1 VYNTFF
7 RKGDRVDKFYTS
19 AFIKTNEGQIVN
31 DAAGKP
37 LINPVPQFLGNL
49 NADYQWSIF
58 NKLSWKGVTVG
69 FQFDGSVGGVTTDY
83 MHRQTMRGGRNIETV
98 QGALGAA
105 RYTDYQNATNPDFS
119 GTYIGEGVVVSNGVP
134 INFDSQ
140 TGEIINYG
148 DLQFAP
154 NAQVTRVQDY
164 ISKYYSVNEAN
175 LMSKTFAKL
184 REVTIGYNL
193 PEKWLS
199 GTFINRLSLSLV
211 GRNLL
216 YFYADERFKD
226 VDLDQYNYSTGG
238 TLLQSPTTRR
248 YGFNVNIVF

>member
-1 VYNTFF
+1 
-7 RKGDRVDKFYTS
+7 
-19 AFIKTNEGQIVN
+19 
-31 DAAGKP
+31 
-37 LINPVPQFLGNL
+37 
-49 NADYQWSIF
+49 
-58 NKLSWKGVTVG
+58 
-69 FQFDGSVGGVTTDY
+69 
-83 MHRQTMRGGRNIETV
+83 
-98 QGALGAA
+98 
-105 RYTDYQNATNPDFS
+105 
-119 GTYIGEGVVVSNGVP
+119 
-134 INFDSQ
+134 
-140 TGEIINYG
+140 
-148 DLQFAP
+148 
-154 NAQVTRVQDY
+154 
-164 ISKYYSVNEAN
+164 
-175 LMSKTFAKL
+175 MSKTFAKL